1 VGNPIWGF
9 GWREAHRFG
18 LTVAVSSVEFST
30 PVRVGG
36 ARVSE
41 AGEVREVPQAA
52 VVLREV
58 KARPGVGCI
67 GLVPGKSS
75 RPRKAV
81 GGRGEEA
88 ARWRED
94 ESKQEGVSPLQSRA
108 KG

>member
-41 AGEVREVPQAA
+41 AGEVREVP
-52 VVLREV
+52 
-58 KARPGVGCI
+58 
-67 GLVPGKSS
+67 
-75 RPRKAV
+75 
-81 GGRGEEA
+81 
-88 ARWRED
+88 
-94 ESKQEGVSPLQSRA
+94 
-108 KG
+108 